1 MTLKI
6 ELQTADLDRALTR
19 LSAAVGDM
27 TPIMRA
33 IGG

>member
-6 ELQTADLDRALTR
+6 EIQTAELDRALTR
-19 LSAAVGDM
+19 LAEAVIDM